1 MRVRNSNSEQFGDI
15 LVFHM
20 VFVAVFPSFFKMS
33 LSKFLPVKKKNASE
47 MHESITTIKATKEK
61 N

>member
-33 LSKFLPVKKKNASE
+33 LSKFLSVKKNASE
-47 MHESITTIKATKEK
+47 MHESITTIKATKAK

>member
-1 MRVRNSNSEQFGDI
+1 
-15 LVFHM
+15 M

-33 LSKFLPVKKKNASE
+33 LSKFLPVKKNASE
-47 MHESITTIKATKEK
+47 MHGSITTIKATKEK

>member
-33 LSKFLPVKKKNASE
+33 LSKFLPVKKNASE
-47 MHESITTIKATKEK
+47 MHGSITTIKATKEK
-61 N
+61 K